1 MSDLIGCY
9 SNWTKM
15 NGVKRLEFGI
25 YTILRL
31 ILSPELAVEVGNSTV
46 RVHIKWSVVSSS
58 PD

>member
-1 MSDLIGCY
+1 
-9 SNWTKM
+9 M